1 MSEANPPCA
10 PAPLRL
16 NLKIKTNPYPRFT
29 FRFSRSLYPKFA
41 HQRLSMDSSTVGLVI
56 SVIAL
61 LVALFVYFQTKS
73 WKEDKPPEDSFT
85 TRPLQLQ
92 AYERLVLLCERISL
106 PSLISRVSQPGLSA
120 REMQMFL
127 IESIKQEYEYN
138 ISQQV
143 YVSTIAWD
151 AVRNLRDQNMLII
164 NQIASILPAD
174 AKASDL
180 NKQLLEVLMN
190 QQDHVLHSIVLETLN
205 FEAKQ
210 LMK

>member
-1 MSEANPPCA
+1 MEEST
-10 PAPLRL
+10 
-16 NLKIKTNPYPRFT
+16 I
-29 FRFSRSLYPKFA
+29 SLI
-41 HQRLSMDSSTVGLVI
+41 I
-56 SVIAL
+56 SIVAL
-61 LVALFVYFQTKS
+61 LVSIFVYFSTRT
-73 WKEDKPPEDSFT
+73 WKEEEKKPEENFLT
-85 TRPLQLQ
+85 KPLKLQ

-120 REMQMFL
+120 REMQLFL

-143 YVSTIAWD
+143 YVSTLAWD

-164 NQIASILPAD
+164 NQLANILPPD

-180 NKQLLEVLMN
+180 NKQLLEVIMN
-190 QQDHVLHSIVLETLN
+190 QQEKALHTIVLETLN

-210 LMK
+210 LMS